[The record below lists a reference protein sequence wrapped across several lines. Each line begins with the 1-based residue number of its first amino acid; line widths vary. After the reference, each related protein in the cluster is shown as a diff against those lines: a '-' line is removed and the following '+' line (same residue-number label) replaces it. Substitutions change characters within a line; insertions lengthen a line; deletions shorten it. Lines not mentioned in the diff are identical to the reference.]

1 MCFSLLI
8 FPLGDFYKNEKQ
20 NTNSLSIVYV
30 YGSKISIFKF
40 NLYFVLLEC
49 TVQVPTNSGNVPL
62 YWIGLLLN
70 ILDSVCICL
79 EHT

>member
-1 MCFSLLI
+1 MCLSLLI
-8 FPLGDFYKNEKQ
+8 FPLADFYKKEKQ
-20 NTNSLSIVYV
+20 ITNSLSIVYV

-49 TVQVPTNSGNVPL
+49 TVQVPTNFGNVSL
-62 YWIGLLLN
+62 DWMGLLLN

-79 EHT
+79 